1 MDAHHEQ
8 RVRQLLSIEND
19 PKTGA
24 RGVIPPAAVAVI
36 NRVEKMLVK
45 RSASSLRASEI
56 AILLAAAGIGPEEAK
71 SEPVKAEPE
80 MKPEPEPTVR
90 PEPEMKPEPVKRGP
104 GRPRKT

>member
-19 PKTGA
+19 PETGA

-45 RSASSLRASEI
+45 RTASSLRASEI
-56 AILLAAAGIGPEEAK
+56 AVLLAAAGVGPEEAK
-71 SEPVKAEPE
+71 AAQAKVEPE
-80 MKPEPEPTVR
+80 IKPEPVVK